1 MRKLFALAIL
11 SISTFVYGQK
21 IDTISIQSKVFNE
34 NRKVWIYLP
43 YQYFSQP
50 EKRFEVAYVFDAQA
64 REYFD
69 IVHSTINFV
78 NAGIP
83 LIVVGVVSNYSEEKK
98 ENRNSDFLPKPE
110 NEETTKQYGG
120 YLGKADV
127 FLNYLDNEVIKYI
140 DSNYRTFP
148 YRIGIGHSNGATFLS
163 YCFLEKPELFNSYV
177 LVSPNY
183 EYDKEQLVKKFESF
197 KPSMLTSEK
206 FMFMCNSNEGENW
219 IKARNKVIPL
229 LSSDNYKNK
238 IHFSNKDFSRTENH
252 GTVFPLGIF
261 YGLKEFFDYKY
272 LTSENVISY
281 NDELEKKKL
290 LTLNS
295 QQVNDLAY
303 NCFWK
308 EKTQDAIKII
318 HWAIL
323 KFPSDPNLYDSQGE
337 FYEKIGDKIGARE
350 SYKSAMEVLQNQK
363 SQFDAKTFEDK
374 LNYYKGNFDR
384 LNK

>member
-11 SISTFVYGQK
+11 SISTFLYGQK

-43 YQYFSQP
+43 EQYLRQP

-64 REYFD
+64 RQYFD

-78 NAGIP
+78 NGGIP

-98 ENRNSDFLPKPE
+98 ENRNSDFLPTPD
-110 NEETTKQYGG
+110 NDETIKQYGG
-120 YLGKADV
+120 YLGKADN
-127 FLNYLDNEVIKYI
+127 FLNFITTELIKYI

-163 YCFLEKPELFNSYV
+163 YCFLEKPELFNAYI

-183 EYDKEQLVKKFESF
+183 GYDKEQLVKRFDSF
-197 KPSMLTSEK
+197 KPESMKQEK
-206 FMFMCNSNEGENW
+206 FMFMCNSNEGEDW
-219 IKARNKVIPL
+219 INARNKVISL
-229 LSSDNYKNK
+229 LNTDRFKTK
-238 IHFSNKDFSRTENH
+238 IHFSNRDFSKTENH
-252 GTVFPLGIF
+252 GTIFPLGTF

-272 LTSENVISY
+272 FTAQNILSY
-281 NDELEKKKL
+281 NDELEKSKL
-290 LTLNS
+290 LILNS
-295 QQVNDLAY
+295 KMANDLAY
-303 NCFWK
+303 NCFWN
-308 EKTQDAIKII
+308 EKTQDAIKVI

-323 KFPSDPNLYDSQGE
+323 KFPTDHNLYDSQGE
-337 FYEKIGDKIGARE
+337 FYEKVGDKTNAKE
-350 SYKSAMEVLQNQK
+350 SYKNAIKVLLSQK
-363 SQFDAKTFEDK
+363 SQTDAKTFDDK
-374 LNYYKGNFDR
+374 YNYYKGNFDR